1 MKIGIIGLA
10 AAGKTTLFNA
20 LTGGAASTGGYGAA
34 RVNIGAAHVA
44 DARVD
49 ALSAVFSPKK
59 MTYAA
64 VNFVDAGVGDAGAAK
79 NAEAIPQALEGAD
92 ALLVVVR
99 AFEDAGV
106 PHPKESID
114 PARDLADV
122 RIDLLL
128 RDLSVVERRR
138 ERLEKL
144 VRVKKDPAEA
154 AEFALLTKIQE
165 TLEEG
170 RPVHAL
176 KLGEEEMRII
186 KGLGF
191 YPPSRCSWW

>member
-1 MKIGIIGLA
+1 MRSWWWCA
-10 AAGKTTLFNA
+10 PSKT
-20 LTGGAASTGGYGAA
+20 
-34 RVNIGAAHVA
+34 
-44 DARVD
+44 
-49 ALSAVFSPKK
+49 
-59 MTYAA
+59 
-64 VNFVDAGVGDAGAAK
+64 
-79 NAEAIPQALEGAD
+79 Q
-92 ALLVVVR
+92 
-99 AFEDAGV
+99 GV

-170 RPVHAL
+170 RPGPRAQSWV
-176 KLGEEEMRII
+176 KKKMRI
-186 KGLGF
+186 
-191 YPPSRCSWW
+191 R